1 MAEAGQCCLGSR
13 LHRDDCNLWES
24 HSINQSYW
32 AILGT
37 CIHIW
42 LFLCFYTCLSWFHH
56 HICCSNHVISLIFV
70 GAISS
75 SWLHLPDALFL
86 FLTSPFLLGILGIRY
101 IHRFFLRLN
110 GPQAVWRSTSRLR
123 AMSLMWQ
130 MWQMHVSVLT
140 KWLHKN
146 AMRATYFHWISL

>member
-1 MAEAGQCCLGSR
+1 MNSLHITMAEAGQCCLGSR

-75 SWLHLPDALFL
+75 SWLHLSWCFIFVPYIPIFAGYTGYTGYTVYPSFLPTFKRSPGRLEVNKSPESHEPDVTRCDRCMFQ
-86 FLTSPFLLGILGIRY
+86 Y
-101 IHRFFLRLN
+101 
-110 GPQAVWRSTSRLR
+110 
-123 AMSLMWQ
+123 
-130 MWQMHVSVLT
+130 
-140 KWLHKN
+140 
-146 AMRATYFHWISL
+146 